1 MARRT
6 EAERAMRNLK
16 GKGAV
21 VTGAANGIGLGICRA
36 LAKAGVDLVL
46 ADIEQEALER
56 ACAEIA
62 ALGVK
67 AKALQ
72 LDVSDADAVMRAVS
86 EVTRSLSKLHILVN
100 NAGIAFHGS
109 PLLAVEPSQWAWIWS
124 VNVMG
129 AIHCLNAFVPL
140 IRAHGEGGH
149 IVNTASIGG
158 LQVNPVLRNGPYAMS
173 KYAMVALSE
182 TLALD
187 LDGSGI
193 GVSVFCP
200 ALVATTL
207 GRSARRRPARFGGAY
222 EPPPSSPRQMP
233 TDAITPDAAGA
244 RVLHAIQHD
253 EFFVF
258 THPETRSWIEARHHR
273 ITAGFDE
280 LDRYLAAGNAP
291 TV

>member
-1 MARRT
+1 
-6 EAERAMRNLK
+6 MRDLR

-36 LAKAGVDLVL
+36 LAKAGVDIVL
-46 ADIEQEALER
+46 ADIERDALER
-56 ACAEIA
+56 VRSEIA
-62 ALGVK
+62 ALDVG
-67 AKALQ
+67 ATALP
-72 LDVSDADAVMRAVS
+72 LDVSDREAVMRAAAD
-86 EVTRSLSKLHILVN
+86 VTRVLPKLHILVN
-100 NAGIAFHGS
+100 NAGIAFQGS
-109 PLLAVEPSQWAWIWS
+109 PLLSVEPSQWAWILN

-173 KYAMVALSE
+173 KYAVVALSE

-187 LDGSGI
+187 LEGSGI
-193 GVSVFCP
+193 GISVFCP

-207 GRSARRRPARFGGAY
+207 GQSHRRRPERFGGAY
-222 EPPPSSPRQMP
+222 EPPPSPRRDMP
-233 TDAITPDAAGA
+233 TGAITPDAAGE
-244 RVLHAIQHD
+244 RVRHAIEHD

-258 THPETRSWIEARHHR
+258 THPETSAWIEGRHRR
-273 ITAGFDE
+273 IMAGFDQ
-280 LDRYLAAGNAP
+280 LDRYLGAGNAP
-291 TV
+291 PV